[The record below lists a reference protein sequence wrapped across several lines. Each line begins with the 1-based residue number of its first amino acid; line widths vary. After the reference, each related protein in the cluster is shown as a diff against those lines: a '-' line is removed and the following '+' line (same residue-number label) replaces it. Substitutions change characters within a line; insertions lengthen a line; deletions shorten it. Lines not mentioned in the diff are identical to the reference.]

1 MKKISFNKAYNY
13 KWDNFSFK
21 QFVTETSGNGIY
33 TKNAQSFFK
42 DEFGFK
48 SLLTSSC
55 TDALEMSAILSNI
68 KFGDEVILPSYTF
81 VSTANAFLLRGAKLI
96 FIDTEDNFPNID
108 ASKIEEHITKKTKAI
123 ICVHYGGFSCNMSK
137 LLELKRKYNLI
148 LIEDAAQAF
157 DNFYIDNIGNKIPL
171 GSIGDYGTFSFHET
185 KNISCGEGGLLIV
198 NNDQFKRAE
207 IIWEKGT
214 NRSSFYRG
222 EVDKYE
228 WVDIGSSFLMSDITA
243 YLLYQNLKRYKKIQ
257 KKRLELWHL
266 YEELLQPLIN
276 EGYLENI
283 DYPKYSTKNG
293 HNFFI
298 VLKSKEE
305 LEKLKLYLY
314 NKKISAVTHY
324 RPLHNSK
331 FFKQYYKG
339 EELINTI
346 KFSERLLRI
355 PLHFYLTD
363 NDVMFTVS
371 TIHNFFK
378 KSNQFK

>member
-1 MKKISFNKAYNY
+1 MIAFNKSPIP
-13 KWDNFSFK
+13 KIISVQNFS
-21 QFVTETSGNGIY
+21 VDGTAGNHKF
-33 TKNAQSFFK
+33 TKKTHSFFK
-42 DEFGFK
+42 KEFGFT
-48 SLLTSSC
+48 SLLTNSC

-96 FIDTEDNFPNID
+96 FIDSEGNFPNID

-123 ICVHYGGFSCNMSK
+123 VCVHYGGFSCNMGK
-137 LLELKRKYNLI
+137 LLELKIKYNLV
-148 LIEDAAQAF
+148 LIEDAAQSF

-171 GSIGDYGTFSFHET
+171 GSIGDYGAFSFHET
-185 KNISCGEGGLLIV
+185 KNISCGEGGLIVV
-198 NNDQFKRAE
+198 NNNQFKRAE

-243 YLLYQNLKRYKKIQ
+243 YILYQNLKRYKKIQ
-257 KKRLELWHL
+257 KKRVELWHL
-266 YEELLQPLIN
+266 YDELIQPLIN
-276 EGYLENI
+276 DGYLQKVN
-283 DYPKYSTKNG
+283 YPKYSTKNG

-298 VLKSKEE
+298 VLKSSEE

-314 NKKISAVTHY
+314 NKKISTVTHY

-339 EELINTI
+339 EELVNTI
-346 KFSERLLRI
+346 KFSDRLLRL
-355 PLHFYLTD
+355 PLHYHLTKD
-363 NDVMFTVS
+363 DVSFVCN
-371 TIHNFFK
+371 TITNFFK
-378 KSNQFK
+378 L

>member
-1 MKKISFNKAYNY
+1 MIEFNIPYYSNNIVQLDLLNQGYLGYIKKVHFF
-13 KWDNFSFK
+13 FSK
-21 QFVTETSGNGIY
+21 QF
-33 TKNAQSFFK
+33 K
-42 DEFGFK
+42 FK

-68 KFGDEVILPSYTF
+68 KPGDEVILPSYTF

-96 FIDTEDNFPNID
+96 FIDTESNFPNID
-108 ASKIEEHITKKTKAI
+108 ANKIEEHITKKTKAI
-123 ICVHYGGFSCNMSK
+123 ICVHYGGFSCNMGK
-137 LLELKRKYNLI
+137 LLELKKKYNFI

-157 DNFYIDNIGNKIPL
+157 DNSYIDNIGNKIPL

-185 KNISCGEGGLLIV
+185 KNISCGEGGLLTV

-214 NRSSFYRG
+214 NRSGFYRG

-243 YLLYQNLKRYKKIQ
+243 YILNQNLKQYKKIQ
-257 KKRLELWHL
+257 KKRVELWNL
-266 YEELLQPLIN
+266 YDELLQPLIN
-276 EGYLENI
+276 EGYLEKV

-305 LEKLKLYLY
+305 LEKLKLNLF
-314 NKKISAVTHY
+314 NKKISTVTHY

-339 EELINTI
+339 EELVNTI
-346 KFSERLLRI
+346 KFSDRLLRL
-355 PLHFYLTD
+355 PLHYYLTKQ
-363 NDVMFTVS
+363 DVSFVCKSIT
-371 TIHNFFK
+371 NFFK
-378 KSNQFK
+378 NN